1 MIFSAEGQNI
11 LITRV
16 WRYNFGECLSD
27 RNYTMDWTAALP
39 TFFVTLREGFEA
51 ALVVGLI
58 LACLYKAKQTH
69 LNPWVYGGIALGLVG
84 SVLVGVVLT
93 STIEWLSVA
102 YPQYEKVIKPLLEA
116 IFGTIAIGMLSWML
130 LWMTQRSRSL
140 KTEIESSISEMLDQD
155 AGAGWAV
162 FTLVLIAVLR
172 EGFETVVFLLSY
184 LQQGGVPWFG
194 GAMGLSLAIALGI
207 LIFQGGIKINI
218 RLFFQI
224 MGLLLLLIIGGLLLS
239 ALIHYDIA
247 LYRWVNLYPQA
258 QFLCFNASESSCI
271 LGPKVW
277 DTSALLPDR
286 QFPGILLKALFGYRQ
301 QIYLVQAVSYLMF
314 MTLTGGLY
322 FRTLNQTSSPKKPRT
337 TAPSPSH

>member
-1 MIFSAEGQNI
+1 
-11 LITRV
+11 
-16 WRYNFGECLSD
+16 
-27 RNYTMDWTAALP
+27 MDWTAALP

-84 SVLVGVVLT
+84 SVVVGLLLT
-93 STIEWLSVA
+93 WGIEAFSLA
-102 YPQYEKVIKPLLEA
+102 YPQYETVIKPLLEA
-116 IFGTIAIGMLSWML
+116 VFGTIAIVMLSWML
-130 LWMTQRSRSL
+130 LWMTQQSRSL
-140 KTEIESSISEMLDQD
+140 KTEIETSLSQALLQD
-155 AGAGWAV
+155 SDAGWAV

-184 LQQGGVPWFG
+184 FQAGFVPWLG
-194 GAMGLSLAIALGI
+194 GAIGLSLAIVLGL
-207 LIFQGGIKINI
+207 LIFQGSIQINI

-247 LYRWVNLYPQA
+247 LYRWVDLHPQA
-258 QFLCFNASESSCI
+258 QSLCFNPSESSCI
-271 LGPKVW
+271 LGPRVW
-277 DTSALLPDR
+277 DTSSILPDR

-301 QIYLVQAVSYLMF
+301 HLYLVQAISYLMF
-314 MTLTGGLY
+314 ITLIGGLY
-322 FRTLNQTSSPKKPRT
+322 FRTLNHI
-337 TAPSPSH
+337 APSAGQK

>member
-1 MIFSAEGQNI
+1 
-11 LITRV
+11 
-16 WRYNFGECLSD
+16 
-27 RNYTMDWTAALP
+27 MDWTAALP

-84 SVLVGVVLT
+84 SIVVGLLLT
-93 STIEWLSVA
+93 WGIEAFSLA
-102 YPQYEKVIKPLLEA
+102 YPQYETVIKPLLEA
-116 IFGTIAIGMLSWML
+116 VFGTIAIVMLSWML
-130 LWMTQRSRSL
+130 LWMTQQSRSL
-140 KTEIESSISEMLDQD
+140 KTEIETSLSQALLQD
-155 AGAGWAV
+155 SDAGWAV

-184 LQQGGVPWFG
+184 FQAGFVPWLG
-194 GAMGLSLAIALGI
+194 GAIGLSLAIGLGL
-207 LIFQGGIKINI
+207 LIFQGSIQINI

-247 LYRWVNLYPQA
+247 LYLWVDLHPQA
-258 QFLCFNASESSCI
+258 QSLCFNPSESSCI
-271 LGPKVW
+271 LGPRVW
-277 DTSALLPDR
+277 DTSSILPDR

-301 QIYLVQAVSYLMF
+301 HLYLVQAISYLMF
-314 MTLTGGLY
+314 ITLIGGLY
-322 FRTLNQTSSPKKPRT
+322 FRTLNHI
-337 TAPSPSH
+337 APSAGQK